1 MDSETATADRSS
13 GTIPSTA
20 SGRVIAA
27 FAAVYLIWG
36 TTYFVLG
43 EVVHEVPPLFMTS
56 IRFVVAGTLL
66 YAWRRSRG
74 AGRPMRE
81 QWIAAGWIGAL
92 LLLGGYG
99 LTAWAQ
105 QRVPSGLTALLVS
118 ISPVNMVLIDW
129 LRPGGKRP
137 HAAVFAG
144 LTLGIA
150 GMVLL
155 IGPARLEAAKD
166 ADLLSTLACLAASLC
181 WSTGSVLGR
190 FAKQAPDVFLAASMQ
205 MLVGAV
211 LLLAASAATGEFA
224 RLHLELLTPGI
235 LGGWLYLTIAGS
247 LVAFSAYI
255 YLLKVSTPARVST
268 YAYVN
273 PAVAVFVG
281 WAFGG
286 ERVTSRVLAAAALLL
301 GGVAL
306 ITAWKNRPVAA
317 RMKAT

>member
-1 MDSETATADRSS
+1 MTA
-13 GTIPSTA
+13 
-20 SGRVIAA
+20 V
-27 FAAVYLIWG
+27 
-36 TTYFVLG
+36 
-43 EVVHEVPPLFMTS
+43 
-56 IRFVVAGTLL
+56 RFIVAGTVL

-74 AGRPMRE
+74 ATRPTRE
-81 QWIAAGWIGAL
+81 NWIAAAWVGAL

-118 ISPVNMVLIDW
+118 ISPLNMVLIDW
-129 LRPGGKRP
+129 LRPGGRRP
-137 HAAVFAG
+137 HPAVFAG
-144 LTLGIA
+144 LTLGLA

-155 IGPARLEAAKD
+155 VGPARLEAAKD
-166 ADLLSTLACLAASLC
+166 ADLVSTLACLAASLC

-190 FAKQAPDVFLAASMQ
+190 LARQAHDVFLAAAMQ

-211 LLLAASAATGEFA
+211 LLLGASAATGEFA
-224 RLHLELLTPGI
+224 RLHLELVTPGI
-235 LGGWLYLTIAGS
+235 LGGWLYLTVAGS
-247 LVAFSAYI
+247 LIAFSAYI

-286 ERVTSRVLAAAALLL
+286 ERVTPRIIAAAALLL

-317 RMKAT
+317 RMKVI

>member
-1 MDSETATADRSS
+1 MSTDSAAVQGGPTTGGPTR
-13 GTIPSTA
+13 

-43 EVVHEVPPLFMTS
+43 EVVHEVPPLFMTAV
-56 IRFVVAGTLL
+56 RFAIAGTVL
-66 YAWRRSRG
+66 YAWRRTQGAARPTRG
-74 AGRPMRE
+74 
-81 QWIAAGWIGAL
+81 QWIASAWIGAL

-99 LTAWAQ
+99 CTSWAQ
-105 QRVPSGLTALLVS
+105 QRVPSGLTALLVAV
-118 ISPVNMVLIDW
+118 SPLNMVLIDW
-129 LRPGGKRP
+129 LRPGGTRP
-137 HAAVFAG
+137 HPAVFAG
-144 LTLGIA
+144 LTLGLA
-150 GMVLL
+150 GVVLL

-166 ADLLSTLACLAASLC
+166 ADLVSTLACLVASLC
-181 WSTGSVLGR
+181 WSTGSVFGR
-190 FAKQAPDVFLAASMQ
+190 LAKQATDVFLAAAMQ

-211 LLLAASAATGEFA
+211 LLLAASAATGELP

-235 LGGWLYLTIAGS
+235 LGGWLYLTVAGS
-247 LVAFSAYI
+247 LIAFSAYI

-281 WAFGG
+281 WAFGD
-286 ERVTSRVLAAAALLL
+286 EVVTPRIITAAALLL

-306 ITAWKNRPVAA
+306 ITAWKNRPVPA
-317 RMKAT
+317 RMSTT